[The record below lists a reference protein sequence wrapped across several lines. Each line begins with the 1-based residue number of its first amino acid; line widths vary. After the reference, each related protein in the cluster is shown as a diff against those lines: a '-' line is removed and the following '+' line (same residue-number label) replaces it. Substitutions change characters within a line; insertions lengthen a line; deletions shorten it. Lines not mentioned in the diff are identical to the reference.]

1 MRTFLTLFFVV
12 FCIVIQ
18 AQSLEECRQL
28 ACDHYPEIK
37 KYNLIDASEQYTL
50 SNATRSW
57 LPQVV
62 LSGQA
67 TYQSAT
73 PTYPE
78 AFKSILTANGMD
90 MSGIRNDQYKLAVD
104 VTQNI
109 WDGGKSK
116 ANRAVAEADAT
127 EQRSQADVALYDLQ
141 SRVDNLFF
149 SILLLDERL
158 SQTNTLIE
166 VLESN
171 LNRMRTYYKNG
182 VVRQADVDLVEAEL
196 LCAKQTLGQ
205 VTAMRMNY
213 RTMLELFIGKSLLAD
228 TLERPQIPEIA
239 ARNVERPELSMFA
252 AQKRKLEAQQKALNS
267 SVVPCFYAFA
277 QGYYGYPGLDM
288 FKSMISND
296 WTFNAI
302 VGVRM
307 NWNIGAFYLK
317 QNNFETL
324 EIAKQKI
331 ALQEEVFLFNSHL
344 QIVQQ
349 DGEVVRLQKALEDDN
364 RIVELRRSVRLAE
377 ESKLANGVID
387 ATDLLKTISKET
399 EAMLNK
405 STHEIELLQAVYKLK
420 TILNQ

>member
-1 MRTFLTLFFVV
+1 MRTFFTLFFVV
-12 FCIVIQ
+12 SCAVIQ

-28 ACDHYPEIK
+28 ARDHYPEIR

-149 SILLLDERL
+149 SILLLDERV
-158 SQTNTLIE
+158 SQTKTLIE

-171 LNRMRTYYKNG
+171 LNRMRTYCKNG

-228 TLERPQIPEIA
+228 TLERPQMPEIA

-252 AQKRKLEAQQKALNS
+252 AQKRRLEAQQKALNS

-302 VGVRM
+302 VGIRM

-344 QIVQQ
+344 
-349 DGEVVRLQKALEDDN
+349 
-364 RIVELRRSVRLAE
+364 
-377 ESKLANGVID
+377 
-387 ATDLLKTISKET
+387 
-399 EAMLNK
+399 
-405 STHEIELLQAVYKLK
+405 
-420 TILNQ
+420 